1 MCTLCICHYCRNQFL
16 AGLHRLCP
24 QAGYIRSAGVVLSLH
39 PLPLTFIL
47 LLLLLTASCR
57 GRCGGEYYR
66 GYRCQCD
73 YNCLSYGECCND
85 FESQC
90 TTSEAFSFFGSIASS
105 SIQIFWLLIANESPL
120 LNALHVITSNH
131 QLWSLTLFV
140 CLLCCICA
148 QQKTRVR
155 GAVEKASNEAG
166 CVAVTLT
173 A

>member
-1 MCTLCICHYCRNQFL
+1 MVSFVFNESLSWNASGFFCLYSFIFTLLNNYLPEGEPMCTLCICHYSRNQFL

-24 QAGYIRSAGVVLSLH
+24 QAGHIRSARVVSSLH

-85 FESQC
+85 YESQC
-90 TTSEAFSFFGSIASS
+90 TTSEAFSFFGSVASS
-105 SIQIFWLLIANESPL
+105 RIEIFG
-120 LNALHVITSNH
+120 HH
-131 QLWSLTLFV
+131 
-140 CLLCCICA
+140 C
-148 QQKTRVR
+148 
-155 GAVEKASNEAG
+155 
-166 CVAVTLT
+166 
-173 A
+173 